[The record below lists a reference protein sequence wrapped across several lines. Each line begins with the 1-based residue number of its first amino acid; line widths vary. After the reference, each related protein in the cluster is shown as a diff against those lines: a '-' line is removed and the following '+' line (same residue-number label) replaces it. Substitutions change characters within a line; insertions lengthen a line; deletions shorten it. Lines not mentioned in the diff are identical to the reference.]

1 MKTIDTAEREESHQE
16 TLGAERNGSQS
27 MNIKGAVAV
36 ITGAAG
42 GIGRA
47 LALEMTK
54 RKVTG
59 LALVDHSESVQQ
71 VAKAVNDYAG
81 KTLAFGYSGDVTQD
95 TFRQRVYNEMAE
107 KHGPVNICVPA
118 AGITRDSLAVKMD
131 KQAGRIT

>member
-1 MKTIDTAEREESHQE
+1 MKTIEIAKKEQNDQQTF
-16 TLGAERNGSQS
+16 GAERNGSQS

-59 LALVDHSESVQQ
+59 LALVDHSETVQQ
-71 VAKAVNDYAG
+71 VAKAVNDFAG
-81 KTLAFGYSGDVTQD
+81 RTLAFGYSGDVTEES
-95 TFRQRVYNEMAE
+95 FRQRVYKEMAE

-118 AGITRDSLAVKMD
+118 APTAITRCSC
-131 KQAGRIT
+131 